1 MQFKELSLH
10 THLIKGLE
18 KASYFEATPVQ
29 EEVLSLALA
38 GEDLYVQS
46 QTGTGKTAAFLIP
59 TIQSLL
65 ANESLSGKKAL
76 IMVPTRELAVQVEK
90 EARLLSSFSKL
101 KTASFFGGVSYE
113 KQIAALKKGVDILVG
128 TPGRVLDLQESGSMD
143 LSEIAVLVVDEADR
157 MFDMGFYPDLR
168 RLIKL
173 LPDAKKRQTMLFSAT
188 LNTYVKNLAWEYTV
202 DAKEITIDADSI
214 TLDEIEQKLF
224 HISSDKKMELLLGIL
239 EKEKPQ
245 SAIVFCNTKKACEIV
260 SKRLA
265 LNAVKNEYIM
275 GDLAQSKRLK
285 IIEEVKNGSLSILI
299 ATDVAARGIDINDL
313 ELVINYDLPNE
324 SENYVH
330 RIGRTARA
338 GKKGKAYSFCS
349 EQDVYNLPA
358 IEKYLESSIPSE
370 LADEATLKE
379 DKSKGIYIKLD
390 ADIERPYEKD
400 MRRTTRSSQRELP
413 RQRGQGSK
421 NTERKKHAQG
431 SHQKTNKTR
440 PTRND
445 STKNRNL
452 APRMGTAV
460 GAEDLSALSFEERM
474 KLYKERYGQGG
485 NTQSQQK
492 KKGQNRQAKKIDTT
506 AKKKTA
512 SPNQKSFAKNEA
524 KPKNAASFDT
534 KNKSQIKAT
543 ENKNTEIERNQK
555 KTETKQKGFLKNLV
569 SFFNK
574 TK

>member
-38 GEDLYVQS
+38 GDDLYVQS

-224 HISSDKKMELLLGIL
+224 HISSDKKMELLLGTL

-370 LADEATLKE
+370 LADEAILKE

-413 RQRGQGSK
+413 RQRGQGPK
-421 NTERKKHAQG
+421 TTERKKHAQG
-431 SHQKTNKTR
+431 SYQKTNKTR
-440 PTRND
+440 PTGNA
-445 STKNRNL
+445 STKTRNL
-452 APRMGTAV
+452 APRMGT
-460 GAEDLSALSFEERM
+460 GMGTEDLSALSFDERM
-474 KLYKERYGQGG
+474 KLYKERYGQGE
-485 NTQSQQK
+485 NPQSQQ
-492 KKGQNRQAKKIDTT
+492 
-506 AKKKTA
+506 KKKTA

-555 KTETKQKGFLKNLV
+555 KAETKQKGFLKNLV
-569 SFFNK
+569 SLFNK

>member
-38 GEDLYVQS
+38 GDDLYVQS

-224 HISSDKKMELLLGIL
+224 HISSDKKMELLLGTL

-370 LADEATLKE
+370 LADEAILKE

-413 RQRGQGSK
+413 RQRGQGPK
-421 NTERKKHAQG
+421 TTERKKHAQG
-431 SHQKTNKTR
+431 SYQKTNKTR
-440 PTRND
+440 PTGNA
-445 STKNRNL
+445 STKTRNL
-452 APRMGTAV
+452 APRMGT
-460 GAEDLSALSFEERM
+460 GMGTEDLSALSFDERM

-485 NTQSQQK
+485 NPQSQQR
-492 KKGQNRQAKKIDTT
+492 KKGQNRQAKKTDTT

>member
-38 GEDLYVQS
+38 GDDLYVQS

-224 HISSDKKMELLLGIL
+224 HISSDKKMELLLGTL

-285 IIEEVKNGSLSILI
+285 IIEEVKKGSLSILI

-370 LADEATLKE
+370 LADEAILKE

-413 RQRGQGSK
+413 RQRGQGPK
-421 NTERKKHAQG
+421 TTERKKHAQG
-431 SHQKTNKTR
+431 SYQKTNKTR
-440 PTRND
+440 PTGNA
-445 STKNRNL
+445 STKTRNL
-452 APRMGTAV
+452 APRMGT
-460 GAEDLSALSFEERM
+460 GMGTEDLSALSFDERM
-474 KLYKERYGQGG
+474 KLYKERYGQGE
-485 NTQSQQK
+485 NPQSQQ
-492 KKGQNRQAKKIDTT
+492 
-506 AKKKTA
+506 KKKTA

-555 KTETKQKGFLKNLV
+555 KAETKQKGFLKNLV
-569 SFFNK
+569 SLFNK

>member
-1 MQFKELSLH
+1 
-10 THLIKGLE
+10 
-18 KASYFEATPVQ
+18 VQ

-38 GEDLYVQS
+38 GDDLYVQS

-65 ANESLSGKKAL
+65 ANETLSGKKAL

-224 HISSDKKMELLLGIL
+224 HISSDKKMELLLGTL

-245 SAIVFCNTKKACEIV
+245 SAIIFCNTKKACEIV

-285 IIEEVKNGSLSILI
+285 IIEEVKKGSLSILI

-370 LADEATLKE
+370 LADEAILKE

-413 RQRGQGSK
+413 RQRGQGPK
-421 NTERKKHAQG
+421 TTERKKHAQG
-431 SHQKTNKTR
+431 SYQKTNKTR
-440 PTRND
+440 PTGNA
-445 STKNRNL
+445 STKTRNL
-452 APRMGTAV
+452 APRMGT
-460 GAEDLSALSFEERM
+460 GMGTEDLSALSFDERM
-474 KLYKERYGQGG
+474 KLYKERYGQGE
-485 NTQSQQK
+485 NPQSQQ
-492 KKGQNRQAKKIDTT
+492 
-506 AKKKTA
+506 KKKTA

-555 KTETKQKGFLKNLV
+555 KAETKQKGFLKNLV
-569 SFFNK
+569 SLFNK

>member
-38 GEDLYVQS
+38 GDDLYVQS

-65 ANESLSGKKAL
+65 ANETLSGKKAL

-224 HISSDKKMELLLGIL
+224 HISSDKKMELLLGTL

-285 IIEEVKNGSLSILI
+285 IIEEVKKGSLSILI

-370 LADEATLKE
+370 LADEAILKE

-413 RQRGQGSK
+413 RQRGQGPK
-421 NTERKKHAQG
+421 TTERKKHAQG
-431 SHQKTNKTR
+431 SYQKTNKTR
-440 PTRND
+440 PTGNA
-445 STKNRNL
+445 STKTRNL
-452 APRMGTAV
+452 APRMGT
-460 GAEDLSALSFEERM
+460 GMGTEDLSALSFDERM
-474 KLYKERYGQGG
+474 KLYKERYGQGE
-485 NTQSQQK
+485 NPQSQQ
-492 KKGQNRQAKKIDTT
+492 
-506 AKKKTA
+506 KKKTA

-555 KTETKQKGFLKNLV
+555 KAETKQKGFLKNLV
-569 SFFNK
+569 SLFNK

>member
-38 GEDLYVQS
+38 GDDLYVQS

-65 ANESLSGKKAL
+65 ANETLSGKKAL

-224 HISSDKKMELLLGIL
+224 HISSDKKMELLLGTL

-245 SAIVFCNTKKACEIV
+245 SAIIFCNTKKACEIV

-285 IIEEVKNGSLSILI
+285 IIEEVKKGSLSILI

-370 LADEATLKE
+370 LADEAILKE

-413 RQRGQGSK
+413 RQRGQGPK
-421 NTERKKHAQG
+421 TTERKKHAQG
-431 SHQKTNKTR
+431 SYQKTNKTR
-440 PTRND
+440 PTGNA
-445 STKNRNL
+445 STKTRNL
-452 APRMGTAV
+452 APRMGT
-460 GAEDLSALSFEERM
+460 GMGTEDLSALSFDERM
-474 KLYKERYGQGG
+474 KLYKERYGQGE
-485 NTQSQQK
+485 NPQSQQ
-492 KKGQNRQAKKIDTT
+492 
-506 AKKKTA
+506 KKKTA

-555 KTETKQKGFLKNLV
+555 KAETKQKGFLKNLV
-569 SFFNK
+569 SLFNK

>member
-38 GEDLYVQS
+38 GDDLYVQS

-224 HISSDKKMELLLGIL
+224 HISSDKKMELLLGTL

-245 SAIVFCNTKKACEIV
+245 SAIIFCNTKKACEIV

-285 IIEEVKNGSLSILI
+285 IIEEVKKGSLSILI

-370 LADEATLKE
+370 LADEAILKE

-413 RQRGQGSK
+413 RQRGQGPK
-421 NTERKKHAQG
+421 TTERKKHAQG
-431 SHQKTNKTR
+431 SYQKTNKTR
-440 PTRND
+440 PTGNA
-445 STKNRNL
+445 STKTRNL
-452 APRMGTAV
+452 APRMGT
-460 GAEDLSALSFEERM
+460 GMGTEDLSALSFDERM
-474 KLYKERYGQGG
+474 KLYKERYGQGE
-485 NTQSQQK
+485 NPQSQQ
-492 KKGQNRQAKKIDTT
+492 
-506 AKKKTA
+506 KKKTA

-555 KTETKQKGFLKNLV
+555 KAETKQKGFLKNLV
-569 SFFNK
+569 SLFNK